1 MGLFPISA
9 QHLDPGIWEHEEVF
23 VLHSLILEQK
33 LQSSSAF
40 SEKDCP
46 HLVLIQFGEATD
58 VAVFMIG

>member
-1 MGLFPISA
+1 M
-9 QHLDPGIWEHEEVF
+9 WEHEEVF